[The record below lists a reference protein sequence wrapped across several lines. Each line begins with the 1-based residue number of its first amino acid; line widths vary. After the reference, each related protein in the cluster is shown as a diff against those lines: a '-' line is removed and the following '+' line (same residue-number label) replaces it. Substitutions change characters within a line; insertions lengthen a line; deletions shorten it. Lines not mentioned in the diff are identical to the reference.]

1 MTSPTNQTKALRKR
15 AGYEARLA
23 ESEELAIERENRATR
38 SDTRARLLVA
48 ALDLFSKNGFEAST
62 MRDLAQ
68 FAGIKAPA
76 IYNHFKS
83 KEALLG
89 EALLWAMEDF
99 NERVLGPRDER
110 ESNLE
115 ALEGIL
121 ERHIRYQLDN
131 PVIARAFDILMAHNL
146 LQRVG
151 EITFQQ
157 AIQDRLRLYLR
168 ELTKLVSQLVEESPV
183 KTDYRI
189 VSSAVSTMYDQVGR
203 WYVSTSKAAD
213 DHLVASY
220 WELTRRMLGID
231 GALSA
236 A

>member
-1 MTSPTNQTKALRKR
+1 MTSPKNQTKVLHKR

-48 ALDLFSKNGFEAST
+48 ALDLFSRNGFEAST

-99 NERVLGPRDER
+99 NERVLGPREDR
-110 ESNLE
+110 ETNVE

-121 ERHIRYQLDN
+121 ERHIRYQLEN
-131 PVIARAFDILMAHNL
+131 PAIAKAFDILMAHNL

-151 EITFQQ
+151 EIKFQQ

-168 ELTKLVSQLVEESPV
+168 EVTKLVALLVEEAPV
-183 KTDYRI
+183 KADYRI
-189 VSSAVSTMYDQVGR
+189 VSSAISTMYDQVGR
-203 WYVSTSKAAD
+203 WYVSTSKSAD
-213 DHLVASY
+213 DDLVATY
-220 WELTRRMLGID
+220 WELARRMLGIG
-231 GALSA
+231 GAIPTT
-236 A
+236 